1 MNIGLGLDADGLLEI
16 FQQQGY
22 VVAKNLIPETTI
34 ARVMATALAFPNAQN
49 GTFAP
54 IPMPHRAHPVFLE
67 MMRLPEIVAIVE
79 KLVGGKA
86 SGIGGEFFFTRP
98 GMPGFVKH
106 QDNTYVR
113 APPDAFVSVWTA
125 LCDIDEENGCL
136 LFYPGSHKQGGLP
149 TRLLDHMPVV
159 GQNPGAEAVE
169 SVLLSE
175 IAPIPMTLKRGS
187 TVFFHGDLVHAS
199 RPNSSADR
207 FRYSF
212 LSTYVRSGEPFRPG
226 RLQQRTEVDLHPA
239 GA

>member
-1 MNIGLGLDADGLLEI
+1 MNIGLRSDAEGALARFREE
-16 FQQQGY
+16 GY
-22 VVAKNLIPETTI
+22 FIADNLIPEQTI
-34 ARVMATALAFPNAQN
+34 SRVLATALDFPNAKD

-67 MMRLPEIVAIVE
+67 MMRLPQIVSIVE
-79 KLVGGKA
+79 SIVGGRA

-106 QDNTYVR
+106 QDNTYVQ
-113 APPDAFVSVWTA
+113 APADAFVSVWTA

-136 LFYPGSHKQGGLP
+136 LFYPGSHRQGSLP
-149 TRLLDHMPVV
+149 TRFLDHTPVV

-169 SVLLSE
+169 AVLEKE
-175 IAPIPMTLKRGS
+175 IVPMPMVLKRGS
-187 TVFFHGDLVHAS
+187 AVFFHGDMVHAS

-212 LSTYVRSGEPFRPG
+212 LSTYIRSGEPFRPG

-239 GA
+239 T